1 MKLKT
6 LKIDGEESQR
16 FFDGGLVGMS
26 YVYPKG
32 TKKTTV
38 EYFLFPRTLN
48 GETRRGLQ
56 VVEQKAG
63 IDYQSGDVGFHY
75 NTWFKT
81 KFVGSSLPFERDL
94 VRRMMDNGAN
104 REIVMSTFSELT
116 SDKTLKYS
124 IDKKEVLREL
134 ERCELLK
141 EAYPTKQEKRMALNA
156 DAILKLEEEA
166 YSF

>member
-6 LKIDGEESQR
+6 LKIDGEKSQR
-16 FFDGGLVGMS
+16 FFDGGMVGNS

-56 VVEQKAG
+56 VVKQKAG

-75 NTWFKT
+75 NTWFKV
-81 KFVGSSLPFERDL
+81 KFVGTSLPFESDL
-94 VRRMMDNGAN
+94 VRKMMKSGAD
-104 REIVMSTFSELT
+104 REIVMSTFNELT

-124 IDKKEVLREL
+124 IDKNEVLREI
-134 ERCELLK
+134 EKYELLK
-141 EAYPTKQEKRMALNA
+141 TAYPTKQEKRMALNA
-156 DAILKLEEEA
+156 DAMAKIES